1 MKKVL
6 LFTALIGLGFAGG
19 TIMPTVMADS
29 EDSKNENCNCACGH
43 GETTVMLMPTGS
55 DMLLTTGLIEAIS
68 NDSDNSLSKEEL
80 VTILTEIQTEQV
92 EFNDQTAVMGVSTEL
107 PESETTATVN
117 SYREMIQRFITSSTS
132 TTSEE
137 VIENEEV
144 TGTNNGLTSILGIS
158 TIMNQESSRT
168 TETKKTKN
176 NNGLGNGSEEAD
188 GTSSDVKGVDPSNPG
203 KAQTKSKATTNS
215 TSNVKSTN
223 STKNNS
229 TSIKSKATTNSNSSV
244 KSTNS
249 TKNNSTS
256 TSKKSKEKKEKNN
269 NGLGNG
275 SEPADGTST
284 DIKGIDPSNPGK
296 GSSKNNAGN

>member
-80 VTILTEIQTEQV
+80 VTILTEIKTEQA
-92 EFNDQTAVMGVSTEL
+92 ELNDQTAVMGVSTEL
-107 PESETTATVN
+107 PDSETTATVN

-137 VIENEEV
+137 VIETEEV

-158 TIMNQESSRT
+158 TIMNQEFTRT

-203 KAQTKSKATTNS
+203 KAQTKSKSTTNNK
-215 TSNVKSTN
+215 T
-223 STKNNS
+223 
-229 TSIKSKATTNSNSSV
+229 SV

-256 TSKKSKEKKEKNN
+256 TSTKSKEKKEKNN

>member
-29 EDSKNENCNCACGH
+29 EDSKNDNCNCACGH

-80 VTILTEIQTEQV
+80 VTILTEIQNEQA
-92 EFNDQTAVMGVSTEL
+92 ELNDQTAVMGVSTEL
-107 PESETTATVN
+107 PDSETTATVN

-137 VIENEEV
+137 VIETEEV

-158 TIMNQESSRT
+158 TIMNQEFTRT

-203 KAQTKSKATTNS
+203 KAQTKSKSTTNNK
-215 TSNVKSTN
+215 T
-223 STKNNS
+223 
-229 TSIKSKATTNSNSSV
+229 SV

-249 TKNNSTS
+249 TKNNSSSTS
-256 TSKKSKEKKEKNN
+256 TKSKEKKEKNN

>member
-29 EDSKNENCNCACGH
+29 EDSNNENCNCACGH

-80 VTILTEIQTEQV
+80 VTILTEIQTEQA
-92 EFNDQTAVMGVSTEL
+92 ELNDQTAVMGVSTEL

-132 TTSEE
+132 TTTEE
-137 VIENEEV
+137 VIETEEV

-158 TIMNQESSRT
+158 TIMNQESTRT

-203 KAQTKSKATTNS
+203 KAQTKSKSTTNNK
-215 TSNVKSTN
+215 T
-223 STKNNS
+223 
-229 TSIKSKATTNSNSSV
+229 SV

-256 TSKKSKEKKEKNN
+256 TSTKSKEKKEKNN

>member
-29 EDSKNENCNCACGH
+29 EDSKNDNCNCACGH

-80 VTILTEIQTEQV
+80 VTILTEIQNEQA
-92 EFNDQTAVMGVSTEL
+92 ELNDQTAVMGVSTEL

-132 TTSEE
+132 TTTEE

-158 TIMNQESSRT
+158 TIMNQESTRT

-203 KAQTKSKATTNS
+203 KAQTKSKSTTNS
-215 TSNVKSTN
+215 TS
-223 STKNNS
+223 
-229 TSIKSKATTNSNSSV
+229 
-244 KSTNS
+244 
-249 TKNNSTS
+249 
-256 TSKKSKEKKEKNN
+256 
-269 NGLGNG
+269 
-275 SEPADGTST
+275 SE
-284 DIKGIDPSNPGK
+284 INKFN
-296 GSSKNNAGN
+296 

>member
-80 VTILTEIQTEQV
+80 VTILTEIQTEQA
-92 EFNDQTAVMGVSTEL
+92 ELNDQTAVMGVSTEL

-117 SYREMIQRFITSSTS
+117 SYREMIQRFITSSK
-132 TTSEE
+132 TTTEE
-137 VIENEEV
+137 VIETEEV

-203 KAQTKSKATTNS
+203 KAQTKA
-215 TSNVKSTN
+215 KS
-223 STKNNS
+223 
-229 TSIKSKATTNSNSSV
+229 TTNSNSSV

-256 TSKKSKEKKEKNN
+256 TSTSTKSKEKKEKNN

>member
-80 VTILTEIQTEQV
+80 VTILTEIQNEQA
-92 EFNDQTAVMGVSTEL
+92 ELNDQTAVMGVSTEL
-107 PESETTATVN
+107 PESETTATEN

-137 VIENEEV
+137 VIETEEV

-158 TIMNQESSRT
+158 TIMNQEST
-168 TETKKTKN
+168 KITETKKTKN

-203 KAQTKSKATTNS
+203 KAQTKSKSTTNS
-215 TSNVKSTN
+215 KT
-223 STKNNS
+223 
-229 TSIKSKATTNSNSSV
+229 SV

-256 TSKKSKEKKEKNN
+256 TSTKSKEKKEKNN

>member
-80 VTILTEIQTEQV
+80 VTILTEIQNEQA
-92 EFNDQTAVMGVSTEL
+92 ELNDQTAVMGVSTEL

-137 VIENEEV
+137 VIETEEV
-144 TGTNNGLTSILGIS
+144 TGMNNGLTSILGIS
-158 TIMNQESSRT
+158 TIMNHESTRT
-168 TETKKTKN
+168 LETKRTKN

-203 KAQTKSKATTNS
+203 KAQTKSKSTTNN
-215 TSNVKSTN
+215 T
-223 STKNNS
+223 
-229 TSIKSKATTNSNSSV
+229 SSV

-249 TKNNSTS
+249 GMNTSTS
-256 TSKKSKEKKEKNN
+256 TKSKEKKEKNN

>member
-80 VTILTEIQTEQV
+80 VTILTEIQNEQA
-92 EFNDQTAVMGVSTEL
+92 ELNDQTAVMGVSTEL

-137 VIENEEV
+137 VIETEEV

-158 TIMNQESSRT
+158 TIMNQESTRT

-203 KAQTKSKATTNS
+203 KAQTKSKSTTNS
-215 TSNVKSTN
+215 KT
-223 STKNNS
+223 
-229 TSIKSKATTNSNSSV
+229 SV

-256 TSKKSKEKKEKNN
+256 TSTKSKEKKEKNN

-284 DIKGIDPSNPGK
+284 DIKGVDPSNPGK

>member
-6 LFTALIGLGFAGG
+6 LFSALIGLGFAGG

-29 EDSKNENCNCACGH
+29 EDSKNENCNCACGN

-55 DMLLTTGLIEAIS
+55 DMILTTGLIEAIS

-80 VTILTEIQTEQV
+80 VSILTEIQNEQA
-92 EFNDQTAVMGVSTEL
+92 EIKDQTAVMGVSTEL
-107 PESETTATVN
+107 PKNETTATVN

-137 VIENEEV
+137 VIETEEA
-144 TGTNNGLTSILGIS
+144 TGMNNGSTSILGIS
-158 TIMNQESSRT
+158 TIMNQESTRT
-168 TETKKTKN
+168 METKKTKN

-215 TSNVKSTN
+215 TS
-223 STKNNS
+223 
-229 TSIKSKATTNSNSSV
+229 SV
-244 KSTNS
+244 KSTTS
-249 TKNNSTS
+249 TKSNKNNTTS
-256 TSKKSKEKKEKNN
+256 TSSKSKDKKEKNN

-284 DIKGIDPSNPGK
+284 DVKGIDPSNPGK
-296 GSSKNNAGN
+296 GSSKNNAGK

>member
-80 VTILTEIQTEQV
+80 VTILTEIQTEQA
-92 EFNDQTAVMGVSTEL
+92 ELNDQTAVMGVSTEL
-107 PESETTATVN
+107 PDSETTATVN

-137 VIENEEV
+137 VIETEEV

-158 TIMNQESSRT
+158 TIMNQEFTRT

-203 KAQTKSKATTNS
+203 KAQTKSKSTTNNK
-215 TSNVKSTN
+215 T
-223 STKNNS
+223 
-229 TSIKSKATTNSNSSV
+229 SV

-256 TSKKSKEKKEKNN
+256 TSTKSKEKKEKNN

>member
-80 VTILTEIQTEQV
+80 VTILTEIQNEQA
-92 EFNDQTAVMGVSTEL
+92 ELNDQTAVMGVSTEL
-107 PESETTATVN
+107 PDSETTATVN

-137 VIENEEV
+137 VIETEEV

-158 TIMNQESSRT
+158 TIMNQEFTRT

-203 KAQTKSKATTNS
+203 KAQTKSKSTTNNK
-215 TSNVKSTN
+215 T
-223 STKNNS
+223 
-229 TSIKSKATTNSNSSV
+229 SV

-256 TSKKSKEKKEKNN
+256 TSTKSKEKKEKNN

>member
-55 DMLLTTGLIEAIS
+55 DILLTTGLIEAIS

-80 VTILTEIQTEQV
+80 VTILTEIQNEQA
-92 EFNDQTAVMGVSTEL
+92 ELNDQTAVMGVSTEL

-117 SYREMIQRFITSSTS
+117 SYREMIQRFITSGTS

-137 VIENEEV
+137 VIETEEV

-158 TIMNQESSRT
+158 TIMNQESTKT
-168 TETKKTKN
+168 TETTKTKN

-203 KAQTKSKATTNS
+203 KAQTKSKSTTNS
-215 TSNVKSTN
+215 KT
-223 STKNNS
+223 
-229 TSIKSKATTNSNSSV
+229 SV

-249 TKNNSTS
+249 TTNNSTS